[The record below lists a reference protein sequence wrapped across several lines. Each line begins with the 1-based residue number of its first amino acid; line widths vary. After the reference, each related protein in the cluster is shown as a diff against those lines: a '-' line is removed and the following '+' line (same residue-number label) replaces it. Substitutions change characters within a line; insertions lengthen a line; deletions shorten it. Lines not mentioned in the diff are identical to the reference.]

1 MYIKWVLKKGKIG
14 FDVLKTNFGPAA
26 KPAVKALCEAMLIE
40 RDYEIR
46 EGKPDYT
53 GRIVVIGSKMDEH
66 RIEELFF
73 GGK

>member
-1 MYIKWVLKKGKIG
+1 MKDSSEQPYFMTNEKWYYYDFVSG
-14 FDVLKTNFGPAA
+14 
-26 KPAVKALCEAMLIE
+26 
-40 RDYEIR
+40 DYEIR